1 MKKMRGF
8 LLLILIMVMLLSAGC
23 GANTPPAETADPAT
37 ETTDP
42 AASNPANAY
51 TDAVIKGQ
59 VASAEDMTTI
69 VDVVEEGMVPI
80 YGSSIK
86 DGVYSVTVDCSSSMF
101 PITKCELTV
110 ENGEMTAMLYM
121 GGKSYLAVFMGTG
134 AEAVEASET
143 EYIPY
148 VETSEGVHTFTIPV
162 EALDMG
168 ISCAAYS
175 KNKEMWYDRTLVFRA
190 DSLPVDA
197 YQDGVF
203 TTVESLGLEDGAYTV
218 EVQLAG
224 GSGKA
229 SVDSPAA
236 IRVENGEAYAT
247 LVWSSSNYDYMR
259 VNEEQFFPINAE
271 GNSTFEI
278 PVAMFDWKMPVFA
291 DTTAMSTPHEIAYTL
306 YFDST
311 TLEKV
316 E

>member
-1 MKKMRGF
+1 MKKLRAI
-8 LLLILIMVMLLSAGC
+8 LILALVTAMLLTTGCASQNAPTTASAPETS
-23 GANTPPAETADPAT
+23 APAV
-37 ETTDP
+37 ETT
-42 AASNPANAY
+42 AAA
-51 TDAVIKGQ
+51 KKQ
-59 VASAEDMTTI
+59 VASAEDMTT
-69 VDVVEEGMVPI
+69 VEDVVEEGMVPI
-80 YGSSIK
+80 YADSLK
-86 DGVYSVTVDCSSSMF
+86 DGVYPITVNCSSSMF
-101 PITKCELTV
+101 KITECELTV
-110 ENGEMTAMLYM
+110 ENGKMTAVLHMS
-121 GGKSYLAVFMGTG
+121 GTSYLKVFPGTG
-134 AEAVEASET
+134 EEAVAASE
-143 EYIPY
+143 EDYIPY
-148 VETSEGVHTFTIPV
+148 AQTAEGVYTFTIPV

-168 ISCAAYS
+168 IPCAAYS